1 MVSNKHIKPV
11 LVGGIGEKKSNGGKQ
26 WYQQDRIYDSRAIAM
41 CLPANLSSGSYLYLV
56 EVQNEKISNSS

>member
-11 LVGGIGEKKSNGGKQ
+11 LVGGIGEKKSNGGRQ
-26 WYQQDRIYDSRAIAM
+26 YYQQDRIYDSRAIAM
-41 CLPANLSSGSYLYLV
+41 CLPANLSSGSYWYLV